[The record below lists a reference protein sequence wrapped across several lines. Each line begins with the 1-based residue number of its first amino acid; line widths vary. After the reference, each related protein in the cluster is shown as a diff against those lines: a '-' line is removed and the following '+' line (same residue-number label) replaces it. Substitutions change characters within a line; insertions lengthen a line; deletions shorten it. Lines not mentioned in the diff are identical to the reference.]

1 MASHPRGRAH
11 QTGSK
16 SRGGHSHSAG
26 STPAGAEGGAAE
38 PAQSHS
44 STAGQ
49 ASRHAADDLASLI
62 ASGAGITTGHHDLS
76 DFAPVGA
83 GGLAISPGLSAKVL
97 VLNKLYMAV
106 RVISARRAFCML
118 MQQAA
123 EVINIENGQ
132 YTSYDFESWTELSEL
147 RKQYEA
153 ERFDWVKTVRF
164 DVAVPKVIRLFG
176 YDRLPEQHVK
186 LNRRNLFARDR
197 NQCQYCGKHFP
208 TSDLSI
214 DHVLPRAQG
223 GGDTW
228 ENLVCACIRC
238 NARKGGRT
246 PEQANMAM
254 IRKPIRPKR
263 NPMIT
268 VRLGQQRYESWKTF
282 LDNAYWSVELR

>member
-1 MASHPRGRAH
+1 MPGKHRTRAGSHGAAQGAGYQHHSMDNDLGLPMLDDSIDSE
-11 QTGSK
+11 GSPA
-16 SRGGHSHSAG
+16 SAG
-26 STPAGAEGGAAE
+26 MALSAG
-38 PAQSHS
+38 
-44 STAGQ
+44 
-49 ASRHAADDLASLI
+49 LC
-62 ASGAGITTGHHDLS
+62 
-76 DFAPVGA
+76 
-83 GGLAISPGLSAKVL
+83 AKVL

-106 RVISARRAFCML
+106 RVISAKRAFCML
-118 MQQAA
+118 ARDLA
-123 EVINIENGQ
+123 EVVHVDNGQ
-132 YTSYDFESWTELSEL
+132 FVSYDFESWAEVSALQRE
-147 RKQYEA
+147 YEPDQ
-153 ERFDWVKTVRF
+153 FDWVRTVRME
-164 DVAVPKVIRLFG
+164 VAVPKVIRLLG

-246 PEQANMAM
+246 PEQAGIKL
-254 IRKPIRPKR
+254 IRKAVRPKR

-268 VRLGQQRYESWKTF
+268 LRLGQEKYASWKAF